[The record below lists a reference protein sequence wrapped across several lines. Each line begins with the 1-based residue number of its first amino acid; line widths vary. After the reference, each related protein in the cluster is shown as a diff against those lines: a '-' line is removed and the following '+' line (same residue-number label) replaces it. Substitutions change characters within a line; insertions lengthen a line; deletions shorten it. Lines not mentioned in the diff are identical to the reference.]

1 MYYEQA
7 RFAIQVL
14 YRESNISSINNIV
27 YLLVL
32 FIQSNGN
39 SQFSIN
45 VLKYNILTDVSSS
58 NVVRV
63 LTRELQG
70 DFGNSSHIR
79 DNKKYYKKG
88 DYYHKRK
95 TIQKTNDKTKAS
107 KGYSPPKAICS
118 NHFFRPRYNV
128 IFLETTFINYFK

>member
-1 MYYEQA
+1 MH
-7 RFAIQVL
+7 VL
-14 YRESNISSINNIV
+14 RVSAFRNPSSLSRIKCIIDKQ
-27 YLLVL
+27 YCLSIVL

-58 NVVRV
+58 NVVRI

-70 DFGNSSHIR
+70 DFGNSSHVR

-88 DYYHKRK
+88 DYCHKRK
-95 TIQKTNDKTKAS
+95 TIQKTNDYKTKAS
-107 KGYSPPKAICS
+107 KGYSPKAICS
-118 NHFFRPRYNV
+118 NHFFGQD
-128 IFLETTFINYFK
+128 IM